1 MTKQMGRGR
10 TGVSGLLQGRDHGQ
24 MHLSDLLFSLVL
36 AFSVAVGSRIVFTN
50 GVAGSLT
57 ETAITPVSVRTVAL
71 FLFCLCVTMAALG
84 WIRAHEQAVLGVLAG
99 EQGKAVSPK
108 NLLCLT
114 LGLLLAWSPYLLA
127 LYPGAVLPD
136 TTGSID
142 QILGY
147 VPLSSHH
154 PVVFTLLLGLFI
166 KAPLPLDITGRVYLF
181 SLFQSTC
188 LAASAAY
195 LVLWLRK
202 RGMGAVGLALSFAYA
217 ALVPVFPVYAMSVQK
232 DTLFSVLVLLL
243 SLRLVDYGEECAREG
258 RLWGVRE
265 TVLVLL
271 MVGVAVMR
279 GNGMLAALGSAAA
292 LVVLGWRNPAARK
305 RVIAVAA
312 SFVICFVAVFSLLG
326 RIALATE
333 SAEWF
338 GVPLQQ
344 LSRVIA
350 LDGPMSDEDREVMNH
365 IMPLADYKSVYAPA
379 LVDTVKW
386 STNFDEDYL
395 SSHKRDFLMVWARS
409 LPANLGIYVD
419 AYILDTFGYWV
430 PGFRSDYGYLDTY
443 VIDNSYGIERHDL
456 FAALFGG
463 TLAQNI
469 TKSCVYLASGT
480 LLWLILFGGW
490 LAHAYHR
497 PLVTALLFVPALF
510 SFAGVMVA
518 SPVAFSLRYV
528 LAFAFGL
535 PAYLG
540 IGLIGTKK
548 AA

>member
-1 MTKQMGRGR
+1 MTKQNGRER
-10 TGVSGLLQGRDHGQ
+10 AGVSAFLQTRDRGQ
-24 MHLSDLLFSLVL
+24 LHLSDLLFSLML
-36 AFSVAVGSRIVFTN
+36 ALSLAVGSRIVFTN
-50 GVAGSLT
+50 GVVGSIT

-71 FLFCLCVTMAALG
+71 FVFCLCVTMVALG
-84 WIRAHEQAVLGVLAG
+84 WARAHEQAVLGVFAG
-99 EQGKAVSPK
+99 EQGEAVSPK
-108 NLLCLT
+108 SVLCLT

-127 LYPGAVLPD
+127 LCPGAILPD

-147 VPLSSHH
+147 MPLSSHH
-154 PVVFTLLLGLFI
+154 PVVFTLLLGLFV
-166 KAPLPLDITGRVYLF
+166 KAPIPLGITGKVYLF
-181 SLFQSTC
+181 SLFQATC

-202 RGMGAVGLALSFAYA
+202 RGMGAVGLALSLAYV

-243 SLRLVDYGEECAREG
+243 SLRLADYGKDCVREG
-258 RLWGVRE
+258 RLWGAKE

-312 SFVICFVAVFSLLG
+312 SFAICFAAVFSLLG
-326 RIALATE
+326 HIALATE

-350 LDGPMSDEDREVMNH
+350 LDGPMSDEDRQVMDR
-365 IMPLADYKSVYAPA
+365 IMPLADYQSVYTPA
-379 LVDTVKW
+379 LVDSVKW
-386 STNFDEDYL
+386 SPNFDEQYL
-395 SSHKRDFLMVWARS
+395 SEHKRDFLMVWARN

-419 AYILDTFGYWV
+419 AYVLDTFGYWV

-443 VIDNSYGIERHDL
+443 VVSNGYGIGRRDL

-480 LLWLILFGGW
+480 LLWLVLFGGW
-490 LAHAYHR
+490 LAHAYSK

-510 SFAGVMVA
+510 SFAGIMVA

-540 IGLIGTKK
+540 IGLISSKQK
-548 AA
+548 A